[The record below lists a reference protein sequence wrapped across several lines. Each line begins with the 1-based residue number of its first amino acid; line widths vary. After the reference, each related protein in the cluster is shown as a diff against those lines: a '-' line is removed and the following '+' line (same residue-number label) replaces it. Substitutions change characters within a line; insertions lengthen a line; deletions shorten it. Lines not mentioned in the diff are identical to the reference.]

1 MVFRNCI
8 QGIGNTWIPML
19 SGGLEVFS
27 RLIFGYWL
35 GRHSFMGI
43 AAAEASA
50 WISVSIMLGSSF
62 LFCFGKFSGHKHREN
77 TTDTKNIRTGFI
89 KQEGTK

>member
-1 MVFRNCI
+1 M
-8 QGIGNTWIPML
+8 GNTWIPML

-62 LFCFGKFSGHKHREN
+62 LFCFGKFSGHKRRKTQQIQKH
-77 TTDTKNIRTGFI
+77 KNGFI
-89 KQEGTK
+89 KQENTK